1 MKFTA
6 NLKNQIILITLFALI
21 SSVILFS
28 KNNEENLK
36 EDKPKDKKV
45 EKKVVKKPAPKSR
58 LSSETNTAAP
68 KPPKISDKAYNILNN
83 TLVGPN
89 DIPQKGIEL
98 KTRKWDFKM
107 MTKQVE
113 DLTVDMN
120 FADMKGVSEK
130 SFRSFQYNFITPF
143 EKCDVDV
150 DSLLN
155 LKEFTKCLK
164 TDPYLNRISIP
175 DTKFPL
181 QGSTIKFK
189 NFDEYAKILYGI
201 YDDSRMGKMNFY
213 NYMQIRLFTFS
224 WMKCSTGS
232 PFIEEANFEC
242 AMEKAAGWK
251 TMQRNQARALFE
263 NALSFSGSVNREMD
277 FVIFSDLA
285 LSVRLYGKINRK
297 EDNVANKNEMD
308 LALDNNILPERF
320 NQKTIEYLFTLSNDS
335 SNGNSLGIDLISFC
349 FYDFWLKIFDE
360 NARAVRFNLN
370 IAEFIKANNHALF
383 PAGMKGSIKLIPQN
397 VLSSASYNMFEDL
410 NKNMKPEDNHFM
422 KSFLQSNEQKKKENE
437 QWSLEQARGKNAK
450 LAYNEK
456 NTLTNIFN
464 ILDSEM
470 IGKINFYDFGA
481 FIQML
486 HIFTKNDPN
495 NAKGRLVAGLL
506 EKEITGYKGYPIMS
520 KTLLARSKRLK
531 LINTDLYMDFA
542 SLLFMMRIEDIVPSH
557 VRRMDKTQ
565 MTEIELKN
573 ILSHVNRKFIPDSH
587 IKHCLR
593 SSPDAD
599 KSIPV
604 YDWECAFTNT
614 ESSTLKFYENS
625 FDYLTSLARKMKLG
639 PTEFNNKDF
648 GLP

>member
-6 NLKNQIILITLFALI
+6 NLKNQILIITFFVLI

-28 KNNEENLK
+28 KNAEGSLN
-36 EDKPKDKKV
+36 EDKPKDKK
-45 EKKVVKKPAPKSR
+45 KIAKKPAAKAR
-58 LSSETNTAAP
+58 TTAETKAAP
-68 KPPKISDKAYNILNN
+68 KPPKLSDKAYNILNN
-83 TLVGPN
+83 TLVGPK
-89 DIPQKGIEL
+89 DIPQQGVEL

-107 MTKQVE
+107 IIKQVE

-130 SFRSFQYNFITPF
+130 SMRSFQHNFITPF

-150 DSLLN
+150 DSLLS

-164 TDPYLNRISIP
+164 ADTYLNRIQIP

-189 NFDEYAKILYGI
+189 NFDEYAKILYNVF
-201 YDDSRMGKMNFY
+201 DDSRMGKMNFF
-213 NYMQIRLFTFS
+213 NYVQIRLMVFS

-242 AMEKAAGWK
+242 AMEKASGWK
-251 TMQRNQARALFE
+251 TMSRNQARALFS

-277 FVIFSDLA
+277 FIIFSDLA
-285 LSVRLYGKINRK
+285 LSVRLYGKVNRK

-308 LALDNNILPERF
+308 LALDNNVLPERY
-320 NQKTIEYLFTLSNDS
+320 NQKTVEYLFTLANDN
-335 SNGNSLGIDLISFC
+335 SNGNSLGIDVISFC

-370 IAEFIKANNHALF
+370 LAEFIKANNHVLF
-383 PAGMKGSIKLIPQN
+383 PKNMAGTIKLIPQN
-397 VLSSASYNMFEDL
+397 VLSNASYQMFEDL
-410 NKNMKPEDNHFM
+410 NKNLKPEDNHFM
-422 KSFLQSNEQKKKENE
+422 KSFLQNTEQKKKESE

-450 LAYNEK
+450 LAFNQK
-456 NTLTNIFN
+456 TTLSYVFN
-464 ILDSEM
+464 ILDSQM
-470 IGKINFYDFGA
+470 IGKINFYDFGS

-486 HIFTKNDPN
+486 HIFTKNDPD
-495 NAKGRLVAGLL
+495 NAKGRLVAGQL
-506 EKEITGYKGYPIMS
+506 EKDIIGYKGYPIMS
-520 KTLLARSKRLK
+520 KNFLARSKRLK
-531 LINTDLYMDFA
+531 QINVDLYMDFA
-542 SLLFMMRIEDIVPSH
+542 SILLMMRIEDIVPSH
-557 VRRMDKTQ
+557 VRRMDKAQ

-573 ILSHVNRKFIPDSH
+573 ILAHVNRKFVPDSH
-587 IKHCLR
+587 IKTCLR

-604 YDWECAFTNT
+604 YDWECAFTTT
-614 ESSTLKFYENS
+614 EASTLRFYENS
-625 FDYLTSLARKMKLG
+625 FDYLTSLIRKMKLG
-639 PTEFNNKDF
+639 PTQFNNKDF